1 EMEAAQLET
10 IIERTAIRAAE
21 KTEETVLVQIKK
33 LAVTVARDT
42 CREMSTELDT
52 RMEELGSNASLFGGS
67 TGSTAGSV
75 HGGAGGGS
83 FDYGG
88 DNRMRHVAGSVD
100 ITGFVEDWKAAKFY
114 NAVGTLN
121 LPKVQLKPD
130 YSKIGALRQPSG
142 EWVKDPTGHANL
154 LAQAFSDKFHLLD
167 REYNECSRT
176 RSVEATWDTGLAA
189 ALSAEGA
196 ESVLRA
202 LREGSAADPDLL
214 PTRI

>member
-1 EMEAAQLET
+1 MPGEESLFALSGEEDQEDRRSDKVTRRKEMEAAQLET

-100 ITGFVEDWKAAKFY
+100 ITGFVEDWKD
-114 NAVGTLN
+114 
-121 LPKVQLKPD
+121 P
-130 YSKIGALRQPSG
+130 
-142 EWVKDPTGHANL
+142 DPTSL
-154 LAQAFSDKFHLLD
+154 TSAFASKVTQIL
-167 REYNECSRT
+167 SR
-176 RSVEATWDTGLAA
+176 AF
-189 ALSAEGA
+189 
-196 ESVLRA
+196 LRR
-202 LREGSAADPDLL
+202 LHP
-214 PTRI
+214 